1 MRNDERLMVTELN
14 EVNENKETAKEVD
27 EKAILREYED
37 TLGY

>member
-27 EKAILREYED
+27 EKDILREYED
-37 TLGY
+37 ILGY